1 MIRLT
6 TRETEVMQGIC
17 DGLSG
22 KQIAERLGISHRTVA
37 IHRGTA
43 TRAFGCKNFAH
54 AAVLFDRMV
63 R

>member
-6 TRETEVMQGIC
+6 TRETEVMQGVC
-17 DGLSG
+17 DGLTNREIG
-22 KQIAERLGISHRTVA
+22 KKLGLSHRTVE
-37 IHRGTA
+37 IHRNSA
-43 TRAFGCKNFAH
+43 IRALGGKNGAH